1 LASRRRSDTLRGM
14 AGRMRGNGEG
24 TISKRKDGR
33 WVARYYIRTAAG
45 PKRKALY
52 ARSRVEAAT
61 MLARAIA
68 ERDGSGPI
76 TAEPSKV
83 SLSEYFLEWLAA
95 KRPELAAD
103 TYRGY
108 ESTVEH
114 RLVPAL
120 GSLKLAELRRV
131 HIEHFLAHLRSE
143 GLAPSTIRHVMAVL
157 SAALNQAV
165 AWELLASNPA
175 TNVRRPK
182 DRSQK
187 MRALSEEEA
196 ARLMA
201 AVRGT
206 RRETLYDVALTLG
219 PRQGELRGL
228 RWSDFSDHTLTITC
242 SVSTDYGVAWGPTKT
257 GEDSQTAGALGGF
270 FQASPQGPTT
280 GKGGGSFVGR
290 SFVDLPEHA
299 RERMATPGHVR
310 ILQARSR
317 SGRTTQR
324 RAVPRSAAYQ
334 CNAHVESRS
343 PSERRLESPGALG
356 PGHDVKTLRTCPA
369 RHAADRRGRHGRLC
383 FLGPLASSWYQNR
396 ERRAGY
402 SHR

>member
-1 LASRRRSDTLRGM
+1 MASRRRSDTLRGM

-257 GEDSQTAGALGGF
+257 GEERTL
-270 FQASPQGPTT
+270 
-280 GKGGGSFVGR
+280 R
-290 SFVDLPEHA
+290 LPERLADSFKRHRKA
-299 RERMATPGHVR
+299 QLLERT
-310 ILQARSR
+310 
-317 SGRTTQR
+317 
-324 RAVPRSAAYQ
+324 AVPSWGDPSLIFPNTQGNVWRHQGMFVSFKRDLEAAGLPRDVRFHDLRHTSATLMLKAGVPV
-334 CNAHVESRS
+334 NVVSKV
-343 PSERRLESPGALG
+343 LG
-356 PGHDVKTLRTCPA
+356 HSDPAMTLRRYAHALPDMQQI
-369 RHAADRRGRHGRLC
+369 AAD
-383 FLGPLASSWYQNR
+383 AM
-396 ERRAGY
+396 EGY
-402 SHR
+402 AF